1 MLDNIH
7 QYGSPQVVQSSPPVV
22 VVELHDKDTIVSYIW
37 FVCMCILL
45 YFTIFYCILIHTCTL
60 LSHNGL
66 CDSS

>member
-22 VVELHDKDTIVSYIW
+22 VVELYDKDTIVSDIW

-45 YFTIFYCILIHTCTL
+45 YFTAYLYIHVYY
-60 LSHNGL
+60 
-66 CDSS
+66 

>member
-22 VVELHDKDTIVSYIW
+22 VVELYDKDTIVSDIRL
-37 FVCMCILL
+37 VCLCVCV
-45 YFTIFYCILIHTCTL
+45 FYCILVHTCKL

-66 CDSS
+66 AKCDSL